1 MRKARFYSRAL
12 DKHFEVER
20 IIGEFHGDED
30 GPVLVFFG
38 GVHGNESSGVV
49 ALIEVMDE
57 IKRTQPKIR
66 GSIYAIVGNMS
77 SLEKEQRFEK
87 EDLNRI
93 WTKERVQNVD
103 KGLYTDDELNADERE
118 QLELYRIG
126 KQIFKKHAHQVYCI
140 DLHTTSAPTVPF
152 ITLNDTLINRDFA
165 TKFPVPVIIGIEEF
179 IVGPLLSWVME
190 IGYPSLAFEAGEHY
204 SEKSIKYHKAFVWL
218 SLVHGGL
225 IREEEAP
232 EFGKHHLILAASNS
246 DHGRVFEVYHRKGVT
261 PDENFEMKPGYAN
274 LQPVVKGEP
283 LAHNIDGEIRSPED
297 GRVFMPLYQS
307 QGSDGFFLAREVA
320 PFWLKLSAGL
330 RKMKFE
336 TVLTWLPGVRR
347 DEKEKHTLIVNKSI
361 AKFLAVEIFH
371 LLGYRTK
378 TRLKD
383 ELRFTKREYDV
394 RGVAQKQ

>member
-1 MRKARFYSRAL
+1 MGKTKFYSKAL

-20 IIGEFHGDED
+20 VIGEFHGQED

-38 GVHGNESSGVV
+38 GIHGNESSGVV

-57 IKRTQPKIR
+57 IKRLKPKIK
-66 GSIYAIVGNMS
+66 GSIYALAGNLN
-77 SLEKEQRFEK
+77 SLAKDQRFEN

-93 WTKERVQNVD
+93 WTKDRIRRLE
-103 KGLYTDDELNADERE
+103 KGQFKEGELHQDELE
-118 QLELYRIG
+118 QLELFEIG
-126 KQIFKKHAHQVYCI
+126 KRIFEKHAHQVYCI

-152 ITLNDTLINRDFA
+152 ITLNDTLINRNFA

-179 IVGPLLSWVME
+179 IIGPLLSWVME

-204 SEKSIKYHKAFVWL
+204 ALDSIKYHKAFVWL
-218 SLVHGGL
+218 SLVNGGL
-225 IREEEAP
+225 IDEEEAP
-232 EFGKHHLILAASNS
+232 EYGKHFLELAASNA
-246 DHGRVFEVYHRKGVT
+246 DHGKVMEVYHREAVR
-261 PDENFEMKPGYAN
+261 PSDNFVMKPGYAN
-274 LQPVVKGEP
+274 LQPVIKGEE
-283 LAHNIDGEIRSPED
+283 LATTAAGKVNAPET

-320 PFWLKLSAGL
+320 PFWLKLSAVL
-330 RKMKFE
+330 RKVQFE
-336 TVLTWLPGVRR
+336 KVLTLLPGVNR
-347 DEKEKHTLIVNKSI
+347 DAKERHTLIVRKSV

-378 TRLKD
+378 QRLDDKF
-383 ELRFTKREYDV
+383 RFTKREYDV